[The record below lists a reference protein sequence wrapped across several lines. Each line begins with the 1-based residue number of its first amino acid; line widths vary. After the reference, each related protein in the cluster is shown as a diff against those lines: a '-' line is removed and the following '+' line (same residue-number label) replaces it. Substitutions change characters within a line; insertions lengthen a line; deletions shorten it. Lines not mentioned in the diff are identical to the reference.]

1 MKKLRGYIF
10 SRPFFSER
18 VPQHIQN
25 IVINNYCEKN
35 NFYYLLSNVEYTMK
49 NSCLML
55 NSTLKNLKNIDGIAF
70 YSFFQMPSNITD
82 RIIVYNKILKEKK
95 EIHFA
100 TEKMIFNNKKQID
113 IFEDIINIK
122 KLSENSDQISEK
134 IYKFLNEK

>member
-25 IVINNYCEKN
+25 VIINNYCEKN
-35 NFYYLLSNVEYTMK
+35 KIIYLLSNVEYTMK
-49 NSCLML
+49 DSCLML
-55 NSTLKNLKNIDGIAF
+55 NSALKNLKNIDGIVF
-70 YSFFQMPSNITD
+70 YSFFQMPTHFSD
-82 RIIVYNKILKEKK
+82 RIRVYKKILKEKK

-100 TEKMIFNNKKQID
+100 VEKMIFKDKKQID

-122 KLSENSDQISEK
+122 TLSENSHQTVEK
-134 IYKFLNEK
+134 INKFINEK